1 MWRDWIL
8 TDWTEIQMTAI
19 SSVVF
24 YIAIILFTRIAGLR
38 SFSKMSAFD
47 FAMTIAL
54 GSLFASTIATPS
66 PSLLLGLVTLS
77 LLFAGQTLIAV
88 IRRSEFMQTLID
100 NEPIL
105 LMVEGQILESNLSR
119 ANVTK
124 DDLRAKLREAN
135 VLRYDQVKAVVFETT
150 GGISVLHGE
159 PSEEFD
165 PDLLKDVRT
174 AREFFT
180 IDS

>member
-8 TDWTEIQMTAI
+8 TNWTEIQMTTI
-19 SSVVF
+19 SCVVF
-24 YIAIILFTRIAGLR
+24 YLAIILFTRIAGLR

-88 IRRSEFMQTLID
+88 IRKSHLLQTLID

-105 LMVEGQILESNLSR
+105 LMVDGQILDKNLSQ
-119 ANVTK
+119 ANVTR

-135 VLRYDQVKAVVFETT
+135 VLQYEQVKAVIFETT

-159 PSEEFD
+159 PEAELD

-174 AREFFT
+174 AREFFPT
-180 IDS
+180 DA

>member
-8 TDWTEIQMTAI
+8 TNWTEIQMTTI
-19 SSVVF
+19 SCVVF
-24 YIAIILFTRIAGLR
+24 YLAIILVTRISGLR

-54 GSLFASTIATPS
+54 GSLFASTVAGPN
-66 PSLLLGLVTLS
+66 PSLLLGLVTMS
-77 LLFAGQTLIAV
+77 LLFAGQTLIATL
-88 IRRSEFMQTLID
+88 RKSEFVQHLVD

-105 LMVEGQILESNLSR
+105 LMVDGQILDKNLSQ
-119 ANVTK
+119 ANVTH

-135 VLRYDQVKAVVFETT
+135 VLQYNQVKAVVFETT
-150 GGISVLHGE
+150 GGISVLHGD
-159 PSEEFD
+159 PDAKLD

-174 AREFFT
+174 AREFFPLNG
-180 IDS
+180 